1 MLATR
6 SGSRVHSATLGPHT
20 HTHTHTHTLRP
31 ASTAGSAEP
40 ALMRKGPVRWC
51 GAALSLLT
59 CVLLT
64 ACSGSPS
71 VGILGAYFPDWLFC
85 VVGGSVLTAVV
96 HVLSYRNGYG
106 SWLTPPAI
114 VYPALT
120 MLFSIVLWAVG
131 FNL

>member
-1 MLATR
+1 MQARHSGLRMR
-6 SGSRVHSATLGPHT
+6 STSEPQ
-20 HTHTHTHTLRP
+20 TLRKAPGKGLREAFTVGTAKDSPMRTGP
-31 ASTAGSAEP
+31 ARRCEA
-40 ALMRKGPVRWC
+40 V
-51 GAALSLLT
+51 LSLLL

-85 VVGGSVLTAVV
+85 VVGGTVLTAVV
-96 HVLSYRNGYG
+96 HVVSYRHGYG
-106 SWLTPPAI
+106 GWLTPPAI

-120 MLFSIVLWAVG
+120 VLFSIVLWAVG

>member
-6 SGSRVHSATLGPHT
+6 SGSRMRCATPGPHT
-20 HTHTHTHTLRP
+20 PKPPSNAVTAESARLQKAP
-31 ASTAGSAEP
+31 ARGCE
-40 ALMRKGPVRWC
+40 
-51 GAALSLLT
+51 AALSLLM
-59 CVLLT
+59 CALLT

-85 VVGGSVLTAVV
+85 VIGGTVLTAVV
-96 HVLSYRNGYG
+96 HVLSYRHGYG

-120 MLFSIVLWAVG
+120 VLFSIVLWAVG